1 MKVLQTANL
10 GKTLGGNASNVR
22 YSVYD
27 TLGSVKT
34 SATNAGVYELGS
46 STGIYGVELNLDQKF
61 ARYIHSGRWKI
72 DKAENQ
78 MTFYQDDNITE
89 IAKYDLL
96 DDSGSGSVTQIFER
110 KLVGTGSI

>member
-1 MKVLQTANL
+1 
-10 GKTLGGNASNVR
+10 
-22 YSVYD
+22 
-27 TLGSVKT
+27 
-34 SATNAGVYELGS
+34 
-46 STGIYGVELNLDQKF
+46 
-61 ARYIHSGRWKI
+61 
-72 DKAENQ
+72 